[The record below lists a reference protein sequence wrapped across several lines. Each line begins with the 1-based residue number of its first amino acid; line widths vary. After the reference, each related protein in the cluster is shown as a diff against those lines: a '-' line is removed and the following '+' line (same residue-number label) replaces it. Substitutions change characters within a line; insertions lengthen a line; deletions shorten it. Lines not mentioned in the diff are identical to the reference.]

1 MRLGGFTP
9 VEPLSLA
16 WAEVLSM
23 TALSSLVPALQS
35 ELAVPG
41 TFGDVFPDTGTN
53 DLILSLANAYSM
65 AKIDGFFSDMTLN
78 TSDPVKTTWTVSP
91 DFSESGGAITVIYA
105 AMSIIRAQLRVLP
118 TSSTYKAG
126 SVEYSTSQA
135 ATILKGELDYLLQRR
150 KDIVA
155 AGARVARTCSA
166 AVIDG
171 YFARA
176 FAGSYSGTSPL
187 YDAGPG
193 SGAWGGFFPYEYRA

>member
-1 MRLGGFTP
+1 
-9 VEPLSLA
+9 
-16 WAEVLSM
+16 M

-41 TFGDVFPDTGTN
+41 TFGDVFPNTGTN

-65 AKIDGFFSDMTLN
+65 AKIDGFFGDMTLDS
-78 TSDPVKTTWTVSP
+78 SDPLKANWTITP

-105 AMSIIRAQLRVLP
+105 AMAIIRAQLRVLP

-135 ATILKGELDYLLQRR
+135 ASILKDELDYLQQRQ

-155 AGARVARTCSA
+155 AGRRVARTCSA
-166 AVIDG
+166 TVVDG
-171 YFARA
+171 YLARA
-176 FAGSYSGTSPL
+176 LVGSYVGTSPL

-193 SGAWGGFFPYEYRA
+193 SAWWGGFFPYEYRA